1 MRIICAIDLDFLSR
15 KDGGLCCI
23 HKGVEAS
30 GINDG
35 ALPE

>member
-1 MRIICAIDLDFLSR
+1 MRIICAIDLDFLFR
-15 KDGGLCCI
+15 KDGDYVAYI
-23 HKGVEAS
+23 KGAEAS